1 MEAAPDNLAHANRE
15 ELVWLARLLLEL
27 AQERSLDGVLRKA
40 IDAAAAVPGVAL
52 ARVYLLAPGDICPTC
67 PQRSVCPDQAQCLHA
82 AVSGGRLRHGAA
94 EEWSSQEDDYR
105 RIPLGDFPAGRAV
118 TGGIAVVGRNREGE
132 GWIADP
138 ALAEREQL
146 CGYIHEPIK
155 YRGAV
160 LGLFA
165 VLLRAEP
172 GPDAET
178 LTRVIADHLGA
189 AVANARAFAEVER
202 LRRQLELDNEYLRE
216 EIVAEGAFGGIIGQG
231 PAIRSTLEQVDLVAP
246 TDATVLIQGESGTG
260 KELVAREI
268 HRRSRRAAR
277 PLVKVNCAAVPP
289 ELYES
294 EFFGHARGAFTGALR
309 DRAGRFEVADG
320 GTLFLDEVGE
330 IPLVL
335 QGKLLRVLQ
344 EGTYERVGEEQ
355 SRLVDVRVIAA
366 TNRVLKKEMTAG
378 RFREDLYYRLNVV
391 PITVNPLRERREDI
405 PMLAAHFLD
414 HACQRLH
421 LRRPRLTRDHVRELQ
436 QYDWAG
442 NVRELENVIER
453 AVIMARRHGQLRF
466 DLAGDGPRASAPAAL
481 PPAGRE
487 GSRAK
492 AVLPDAEVRRLER
505 ENIQAAL
512 RQCGGRIRGSGGAA
526 ELLGL
531 KPTTLASRIKTLGI
545 RKPTA

>member
-1 MEAAPDNLAHANRE
+1 MDAAPDNLAHAKRE
-15 ELVWLARLLLEL
+15 DLAWLARLLLAL

-67 PQRSVCPDQAQCLHA
+67 PQRSVCPDQTRCLHA
-82 AVSGGRLRHGAA
+82 VVSGGRPLHG
-94 EEWSSQEDDYR
+94 EEGWSRLEDEYR
-105 RIPLGDFPAGRAV
+105 RIPLGVYPAGRAASR
-118 TGGIAVVGRNREGE
+118 GEAVVGRKREGE

-146 CGYIHEPIK
+146 CGSINEPIK
-155 YRGAV
+155 HRGAV
-160 LGLFA
+160 LGLFS
-165 VLLRAEP
+165 VMLRVDP

-178 LTRVIADHLGA
+178 LIRVIADHLGA
-189 AVANARAFAEVER
+189 AIANARAFAEIER
-202 LRRQLELDNEYLRE
+202 LRQQLELHNEYLRE
-216 EIVAEGAFGGIIGQG
+216 EIVAEGDFGGIIGQG
-231 PAIRSTLEQVDLVAP
+231 PAIRGTLEQIDLVAP

-268 HRRSRRAAR
+268 HKRSGRAACA
-277 PLVKVNCAAVPP
+277 LVKVNCAAIPP

-294 EFFGHARGAFTGALR
+294 EFFGHAKGAFTGALR

-330 IPLVL
+330 IPLLL

-344 EGTYERVGEEQ
+344 EGVYERVGEEEP
-355 SRLVDVRVIAA
+355 RRVDVRVLAA
-366 TNRVLKKEMTAG
+366 TNRVLRKEMAAG
-378 RFREDLYYRLNVV
+378 RFREDLYYRLNVF
-391 PITVNPLRERREDI
+391 PLTVAPLRERREDV
-405 PMLAAHFLD
+405 PLLAAHFLD

-421 LRRPRLTRDHVRELQ
+421 LRRPRLTKGHVRELQ
-436 QYDWAG
+436 QYDWPG

-453 AVIMARRHGQLRF
+453 AVIMARRHGRLRF
-466 DLAGDGPRASAPAAL
+466 DLAGEGPRAAPPAAL
-481 PPAGRE
+481 PPAGEE
-487 GSRAK
+487 GSRPK
-492 AVLPDAEVRRLER
+492 GVLADAEVRKLER
-505 ENIQAAL
+505 ENILAAL
-512 RQCGGRIRGSGGAA
+512 VQGGGRIRGPGGAA

-545 RKPTA
+545 RKPTS

>member
-1 MEAAPDNLAHANRE
+1 MEVAADNLVPANRE
-15 ELVWLARLLLEL
+15 GLVWLARLLLEL
-27 AQERSLDGVLRKA
+27 AQERSLEGVLRKA
-40 IDAAAAVPGVAL
+40 IDAAVAVPGVAL

-67 PQRSVCPDQAQCLHA
+67 PQQSVCPDQTQCLHA
-82 AVSGGRLRHGAA
+82 AVSGGPLLHG
-94 EEWSSQEDDYR
+94 EGGWSRQEDDYR
-105 RIPLGDFPAGRAV
+105 RIPLGVYPAGRAV
-118 TGGIAVVGRNREGE
+118 ARGEAVVGRQREGE

-138 ALAEREQL
+138 VLAEREHV
-146 CGYIHEPIK
+146 CASIHQPIRH
-155 YRGAV
+155 RGTV

-178 LTRVIADHLGA
+178 VTRVLADHLGVA
-189 AVANARAFAEVER
+189 IANARAFAEIER
-202 LRRQLELDNEYLRE
+202 LRQQLELHNEYLRE
-216 EIVAEGAFGGIIGQG
+216 EIVAEGDFGGILGQG
-231 PAIRSTLEQVDLVAP
+231 PAIRNTLEQIDLVAP

-268 HRRSRRAAR
+268 HRRSRRAAG
-277 PLVKVNCAAVPP
+277 PLVKVNCAAIPP

-320 GTLFLDEVGE
+320 GTLFLDEVGD
-330 IPLVL
+330 IPLLL

-355 SRLVDVRVIAA
+355 TRRVDVRVMAA
-366 TNRVLKKEMTAG
+366 SNRILKKEMTAG

-391 PITVNPLRERREDI
+391 PLTVAPLRERREDI
-405 PMLAAHFLD
+405 PLLAAHFLD

-436 QYDWAG
+436 QYDWPG
-442 NVRELENVIER
+442 NIRELENVIER
-453 AVIMARRHGQLRF
+453 AVIMARRHGRLRF
-466 DLAGDGPRASAPAAL
+466 DLAGEGPRAPAPAAL
-481 PPAGRE
+481 PPAGQE
-487 GSRAK
+487 GSGAK
-492 AVLPDAEVRRLER
+492 AVLRDAAVRQLER